1 MTYVCLYHQ
10 PFVLAYFCPLIVTKN
25 IIVCTL
31 TSVQFINAMTPITTL
46 YPNTIIPLSKVDVK
60 VKQLLSTVEAAKD
73 ARDTFAA
80 LLTRAQQLR
89 AERLH
94 LKLKKQVYGY
104 VTISVAFAAALALS
118 LSFVGQFCVHA
129 CFNL

>member
-1 MTYVCLYHQ
+1 M
-10 PFVLAYFCPLIVTKN
+10 
-25 IIVCTL
+25 
-31 TSVQFINAMTPITTL
+31 QFINAMTPITTP

-89 AERLH
+89 GERLH

-118 LSFVGQFCVHA
+118 LSFVGQFYVHA